1 MAPSHHHEAADYLD
15 HYLYLGRIVSYGKG
29 PKLLPVADM
38 NFSVVLVS
46 IIWIVVLSRLEQT
59 DVTWNY
65 INAGIWSALE
75 PNMAVV
81 CACIPSLRPL
91 ITIVTRGVFN
101 HPLVKSTMKSGS
113 STLSK
118 RGWGSLNGRTTDG
131 LPSRF
136 SHLDEQDDLRPLGHG
151 VFVRGGRLNDGS
163 PDMEDVEIP
172 QHGINVRTEI
182 TLETSDRLIYN
193 DRLY

>member
-1 MAPSHHHEAADYLD
+1 ME
-15 HYLYLGRIVSYGKG
+15 
-29 PKLLPVADM
+29 
-38 NFSVVLVS
+38 S
-46 IIWIVVLSRLEQT
+46 IRTNIRPG
-59 DVTWNY
+59 NY

-91 ITIVTRGVFN
+91 ITIATRGVFN
-101 HPLVKSTMKSGS
+101 HPFVKHTVQSGS

-118 RGWGSLNGRTTDG
+118 RGWGHSNGRTTDG
-131 LPSRF
+131 SFSRF
-136 SHLDEQDDLRPLGHG
+136 SNFDEQDDLRPLGHG
-151 VFVRGGRLNDGS
+151 VSVRGGRPNDGQ
-163 PDMEDVEIP
+163 PDMDDVEIP

-182 TLETSDRLIYN
+182 TLDTSDRLIYN